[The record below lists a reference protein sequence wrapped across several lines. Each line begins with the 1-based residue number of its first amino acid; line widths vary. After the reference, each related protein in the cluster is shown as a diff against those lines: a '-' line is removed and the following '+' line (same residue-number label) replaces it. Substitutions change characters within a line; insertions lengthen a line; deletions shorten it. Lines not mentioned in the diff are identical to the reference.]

1 MTDLTYLLTQHFGV
15 VSSAQLREAELDH
28 NSVRNFISRGAL
40 TRLRHGWYA
49 GQGAIPVVVSAVR
62 AGGVLSG
69 PSALKLRGVWTP
81 PNQPVHVRLR
91 RPENLKRHSS
101 MGRAVPFALSEGRA
115 VPLNQSVDPPAAALL
130 TSILACPRDNAIV
143 LADSLV
149 NLNMLSPLELESVAR
164 RAGKRG
170 NEVLK
175 LVADTSQSGTET
187 YFRLWLIRHGIKF
200 RAQAEIPLVGWVDFL
215 IGDRLVIEIDSRT
228 HHETPENHDKDR
240 RRDRFLTAMGYR
252 HIRLTYA
259 EVMYRLDEVGLDILA
274 LIRRDEHR
282 GNPRDYRR

>member
-1 MTDLTYLLTQHFGV
+1 MTDLTYLLAQHFGV
-15 VSSAQLREAELDH
+15 VSSAQLREAGLQP
-28 NSVRNFISRGAL
+28 NSLRTLINRGSL

-49 GQGAIPVVVSAVR
+49 GQGAHPLAVSAVQ

-69 PSALKLRGVWTP
+69 PAALKLRGVWTP
-81 PNQPVHVRLR
+81 PNQPAHVRLR
-91 RPENLKRHSS
+91 RPENFKRHSS
-101 MGRAVPFALSEGRA
+101 PGQVVPFTLSEGRA
-115 VPLNQSVDPPAAALL
+115 VPLNQSVDPAAAAVL
-130 TSILACPRDNAIV
+130 TSILACARDTAIV
-143 LADSLV
+143 VADSLV
-149 NLNMLSPLELESVAR
+149 NLNILTQPEIEAVAR
-164 RAGKRG
+164 QAGKRG

-175 LVADTSQSGTET
+175 LVANTSQSGTET

-200 RAQAEIPLVGWVDFL
+200 RAQVKIPLVGRVDFL
-215 IGDRLVIEIDSRT
+215 IGDRLVIEIDSRA

-252 HIRLTYA
+252 HVRLTYA

-282 GNPRDYRR
+282 GNPRGYRR